1 MIRYSNRHPIT
12 ARGLAETVNG
22 NLKGADKCIGKVEE
36 FGGQIMRVYKESL
49 IF

>member
-22 NLKGADKCIGKVEE
+22 NLKGAENAIV
-36 FGGQIMRVYKESL
+36 SL
-49 IF
+49 KSWQKLWV

>member
-22 NLKGADKCIGKVEE
+22 NLKGADFLFKKLFPPEA
-36 FGGQIMRVYKESL
+36 
-49 IF
+49 